1 MSILNDEEVVLECPK
16 CRKHGL
22 VRLKHSA
29 DDEFECVYC
38 HNREV
43 LNDSASE
50 GSNAWMVILALVTTL
65 IVMAPFFVAL

>member
-22 VRLKHSA
+22 VRLKHAA

-43 LNDSASE
+43 LNKTSSDSSDI
-50 GSNAWMVILALVTTL
+50 WMVLLALAT
-65 IVMAPFFVAL
+65 ALVVLGPYLLAL